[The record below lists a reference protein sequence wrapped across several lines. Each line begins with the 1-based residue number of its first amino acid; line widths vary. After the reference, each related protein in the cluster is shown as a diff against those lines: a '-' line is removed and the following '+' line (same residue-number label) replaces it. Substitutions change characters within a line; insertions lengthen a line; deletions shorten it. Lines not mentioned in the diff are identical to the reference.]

1 MASLAKTEGEDEQY
15 SLGADFKG
23 TYYHLRMWPSFF
35 FLFSVVVGKLENYAT
50 KKRGRLNF

>member
-35 FLFSVVVGKLENYAT
+35 FCFLLLLESLKITQQKNVED
-50 KKRGRLNF
+50 